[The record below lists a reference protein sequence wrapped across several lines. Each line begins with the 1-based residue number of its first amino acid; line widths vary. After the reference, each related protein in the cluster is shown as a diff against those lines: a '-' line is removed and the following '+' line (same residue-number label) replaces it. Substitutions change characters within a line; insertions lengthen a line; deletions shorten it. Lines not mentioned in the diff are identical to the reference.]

1 MGLIVMSSGLYC
13 CMLSASLYSSSS
25 VFCTLWF
32 ISGGGGL
39 MGGEVTV
46 YSGAPMLGAADAG
59 MLGISWKLRPGMSN
73 PGICIPLIGG
83 MPPIILD
90 ISLDII
96 EEDELEKED
105 EDVLLEEE
113 FMLIDPIFDI
123 IFPIMSSMPSDGM
136 PPIIMPPGIGPPE
149 DIIVEDE
156 DEEEEDLKL
165 DMVDPSSDLVVA
177 AMLWLLALSS
187 FLTATP

>member
-123 IFPIMSSMPSDGM
+123 IFP
-136 PPIIMPPGIGPPE
+136 
-149 DIIVEDE
+149 VT
-156 DEEEEDLKL
+156 
-165 DMVDPSSDLVVA
+165 PSSVTKA
-177 AMLWLLALSS
+177 WLCAFIASDTCVPSGASITRGADTVKMPVPEYVLAS
-187 FLTATP
+187 FSVIT

>member
-1 MGLIVMSSGLYC
+1 MGGEVT
-13 CMLSASLYSSSS
+13 

-59 MLGISWKLRPGMSN
+59 MLGISWKLRPG
-73 PGICIPLIGG
+73 ICIPLMGG

-96 EEDELEKED
+96 EDEDELEKED
-105 EDVLLEEE
+105 EDVLLDEE
-113 FMLIDPIFDI
+113 FIFIDPMFDI
-123 IFPIMSSMPSDGM
+123 IFPIISSMPSDGIPPM
-136 PPIIMPPGIGPPE
+136 PPMPPIDIISGIPPIIMPPGIGPPE
-149 DIIVEDE
+149 DIIVEEE
-156 DEEEEDLKL
+156 DEEDDDLKL
-165 DMVDPSSDLVVA
+165 DMVDPSSD
-177 AMLWLLALSS
+177 
-187 FLTATP
+187 

>member
-1 MGLIVMSSGLYC
+1 MGGEV
-13 CMLSASLYSSSS
+13 S

-73 PGICIPLIGG
+73 PGICIPLMGG

-96 EEDELEKED
+96 EEEDELEKED

-113 FMLIDPIFDI
+113 FIFIDPMFDI
-123 IFPIMSSMPSDGM
+123 IFPTISSMPSDGM
-136 PPIIMPPGIGPPE
+136 PPMPPMPPIDIRAGIPPIIMPPGMGPPE

-156 DEEEEDLKL
+156 DEEDDDLKL
-165 DMVDPSSDLVVA
+165 DMVDPSSD
-177 AMLWLLALSS
+177 
-187 FLTATP
+187 